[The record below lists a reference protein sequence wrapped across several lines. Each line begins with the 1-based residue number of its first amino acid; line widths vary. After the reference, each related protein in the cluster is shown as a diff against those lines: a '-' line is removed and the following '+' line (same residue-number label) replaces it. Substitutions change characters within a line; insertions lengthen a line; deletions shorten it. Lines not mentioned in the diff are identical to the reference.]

1 MFRKRGFLSV
11 SLYNILIMSL
21 ILWPCPLTIKEI
33 MAQEVSPIYIGHA
46 MATGKAFLV
55 YGSGEQLR
63 MDAYDMPIFDKSRI
77 QTGEGAVVISLV
89 PNGLIEVN
97 KDTEILL
104 SKNRGKNILKI
115 IRGIIRFSI
124 PSQDTLSIITPSVK
138 VSIRGQLRL
147 AGIKTTSLPIDGGEM
162 VGIAWVEEGGM
173 IFISSTKDSLAVS
186 TDDGRVQILRPGEV
200 IRLAQAET
208 ASEGKPEG
216 GIRKVLTS
224 KKWRRNV
231 GLIIIGVL
239 LASPVVA
246 FTAVSGGDDK
256 VASPS
261 Q

>member
-1 MFRKRGFLSV
+1 MFRKRGFLSL

-33 MAQEVSPIYIGHA
+33 MAQEVSPKYIGHA
-46 MATGKAFLV
+46 MATGKAFLA

-63 MDAYDMPIFDKSRI
+63 MDAYEMPIFDKSRI

-89 PNGLIEVN
+89 PDGLIEVHKN
-97 KDTEILL
+97 TEILL

-115 IRGIIRFSI
+115 IRGVIRFSI
-124 PSQDTLSIITPSVK
+124 PSQDALSIITPSVK

-162 VGIAWVEEGGM
+162 VGVAWVEEGGM
-173 IFISSTKDSLAVS
+173 TFISSTKDSLEVS
-186 TDDGRVQILRPGEV
+186 TDDGRVQVLRSGEV

-216 GIRKVLTS
+216 EIRKWLTS
-224 KKWRRNV
+224 KKLPLGV
-231 GLIIIGVL
+231 ALINIGVILATGVFL
-239 LASPVVA
+239 LVE
-246 FTAVSGGDDK
+246 SGGDDK